1 MSSLF
6 KELDYLRIPYADI
19 KAATNNFDTKNKIQR
34 FSFIRYQVMY
44 ESSVHKGELYQFGQ
58 RINIIVEQIPSIK
71 EELLKW
77 VSVLS
82 RFKHKNIPTFVGF
95 CYDKYDCG
103 YLVSECEFME
113 SLEQILSITSD
124 PDYRSEY
131 CLDIRE
137 NLTCYHMLQ
146 ICLGVARALS
156 HIHDC
161 HAIHGAFNSYR
172 ILLDKDFEAK
182 VVGLFENPEDI
193 PRIRYTSCYID
204 PEFERTK
211 TVTPKSDVYSFG
223 VVLIDVFCQQYAYQP
238 WHYQKF
244 PKIPEI
250 EYTHFDDNICKQ
262 MNSKALTILLET
274 LNKCLN
280 NEREE
285 RPDMAEVVKQLEEA
299 LFLQWKHENPEII
312 KIGLDDVKL
321 ATENFAEKYL
331 IGSGGYGKVYKA
343 KLPIYDP
350 LILEI
355 QRMNQ
360 EEIPKNEILKKRNF
374 FTKGKFLRNATL
386 ILGGKS
392 KREIPKNETPN
403 KECPKKHHTVAI
415 KHILKDEN
423 GLGRQGFF
431 LEIEMLRRCNHPNIV
446 SLIGYCDEDSELILV
461 YEFVPNGSLDDYLE
475 GKKKETYL
483 NWVQRIKICLDIAH
497 GLDYL
502 HTKMSDEKRIIHRD
516 IKSANILLGTN
527 WEAKIADFGL
537 SKFYRAN
544 QLASTI
550 VTDRIAG
557 TGVYLDPEY
566 SKTGKLKKQSDIYSF
581 GVVLFEVFSGTLA
594 YEKIY
599 TDENDKGLAA
609 VARRRFSEGTL
620 MEIVDPQVMEETEE
634 RCFGMKVGPNQES
647 LETFA
652 KIAIQCLAETQG
664 ERPKLTD
671 ITKELEI
678 ALSLQETRKDILE
691 FSLED
696 MQLATENF
704 SEKNFIKNEGFGM
717 LYRGEVLDDI
727 GCKIPVILK
736 VTKSSEEDN
745 FLRELEILFGHK
757 HENIIGIVGYCKEKG
772 DKIIVYENY
781 ENAYNVNTLNSHVND
796 VSLTWTKRLEICL
809 GIANGLKFLHKG
821 FARQQSVVH
830 RDIKSANIIL
840 NGDWSPKLC
849 GFGFSLIIR
858 KNQEMEYFVNDVPG
872 SLDYCDPVYC
882 DPVYWKTGFLT
893 KESDIYSFGVV
904 LFEMLC
910 GTLACVKD
918 FRESKQFQDFLVDE
932 IVLEGIKE
940 QVEAKSLATFG
951 RIAYQCLHEEPEKRP
966 KADEVYMQ
974 LKKALDIQVLN
985 DRLAVKKDL
994 YSLKLEEGG
1003 DLSDHIVTFK
1013 RLVSKLST
1021 INEIIKEEDLAL
1033 YMLLS
1038 LPKSYKRFVDNMSTG
1053 ITSLK
1058 LRDVLQKL
1066 GDKNYTNEISYV

>member
-1 MSSLF
+1 
-6 KELDYLRIPYADI
+6 
-19 KAATNNFDTKNKIQR
+19 
-34 FSFIRYQVMY
+34 
-44 ESSVHKGELYQFGQ
+44 
-58 RINIIVEQIPSIK
+58 
-71 EELLKW
+71 
-77 VSVLS
+77 
-82 RFKHKNIPTFVGF
+82 
-95 CYDKYDCG
+95 
-103 YLVSECEFME
+103 
-113 SLEQILSITSD
+113 
-124 PDYRSEY
+124 
-131 CLDIRE
+131 
-137 NLTCYHMLQ
+137 
-146 ICLGVARALS
+146 
-156 HIHDC
+156 
-161 HAIHGAFNSYR
+161 
-172 ILLDKDFEAK
+172 
-182 VVGLFENPEDI
+182 
-193 PRIRYTSCYID
+193 
-204 PEFERTK
+204 
-211 TVTPKSDVYSFG
+211 
-223 VVLIDVFCQQYAYQP
+223 
-238 WHYQKF
+238 
-244 PKIPEI
+244 
-250 EYTHFDDNICKQ
+250 
-262 MNSKALTILLET
+262 
-274 LNKCLN
+274 
-280 NEREE
+280 
-285 RPDMAEVVKQLEEA
+285 MAEVVKQLEEA

-321 ATENFAEKYL
+321 ATEKFAEKYL

-360 EEIPKNEILKKRNF
+360 EEILKKRNLF
-374 FTKGKFLRNATL
+374 AKF
-386 ILGGKS
+386 IFGGKN
-392 KREIPKNETPN
+392 KKEIPKKATTN
-403 KECPKKHHTVAI
+403 KECRKKHHTLAI
-415 KHILKDEN
+415 KHIVNDEN
-423 GLGRQGFF
+423 GHGRQGFC
-431 LEIEMLRRCNHPNIV
+431 LEIDMLRKCNHPNIV

-475 GKKKETYL
+475 STKKETYL
-483 NWVQRIKICLDIAH
+483 NWVHRIKMCLDIAR

-502 HTKMSDEKRIIHRD
+502 HTKVSDEERIIHRD

-537 SKFYRAN
+537 SKFYRVN
-544 QLASTI
+544 QLTSTI

-557 TGVYLDPEY
+557 TNVYLDPEY

-581 GVVLFEVFSGTLA
+581 GVVLFEIFSGTLA

-620 MEIVDPQVMEETEE
+620 MEIVDPEVMEETEE
-634 RCFGMKVGPNQES
+634 RCFGLKVGPNHES

-678 ALSLQETRKDILE
+678 ALSLQETRKDIHE

-704 SEKNFIKNEGFGM
+704 SEKNFIKKEGLGM
-717 LYRGEVLDDI
+717 LYRGEVPNDI

-736 VTKSSEEDN
+736 VTKSSEENN

-772 DKIIVYENY
+772 DKIIVY

-858 KNQEMEYFVNDVPG
+858 KNQEMEYFVNDVSG
-872 SLDYCDPVYC
+872 SLDYCDPVYCDPVYC

-918 FRESKQFQDFLVDE
+918 FRESKQFQEFLVEE

-940 QVEAKSLATFG
+940 QIEAKSLATFG

-966 KADEVYMQ
+966 KANEIYMQ

-1003 DLSDHIVTFK
+1003 DLSDHIVTFNQ
-1013 RLVSKLST
+1013 LVSKLST

-1066 GDKNYTNEISYV
+1066 VDKNYINEISYV

>member
-6 KELDYLRIPYADI
+6 KELDYIRIPYADI
-19 KAATNNFDTKNKIQR
+19 KAATNHFDINNMIQ
-34 FSFIRYQVMY
+34 IPY
-44 ESSVHKGELYQFGQ
+44 ENYYVYEGELFRSGK
-58 RINIIVEQIPSIK
+58 RINIIVERIIDIREVQ
-71 EELLKW
+71 LLEG
-77 VSVLS
+77 VSVMS

-95 CYDKYDCG
+95 CCNYDWG
-103 YLVSECEFME
+103 YLVSECEFMA
-113 SLEQILSITSD
+113 SLNQILNTPHPNI
-124 PDYRSEY
+124 RKSEY
-131 CLDIRE
+131 HIRE

-161 HAIHGAFNSYR
+161 HAIHGSFNR
-172 ILLDKDFEAK
+172 DKIFLDKDFEAK
-182 VVGLFENPEDI
+182 VVGFIDVPEI
-193 PRIRYTSCYID
+193 NHLIKYTTHYVD
-204 PEFERTK
+204 PEYERTK

-223 VVLIDVFCQQYAYQP
+223 VVLIDVFCRQYARRDQP
-238 WHYQKF
+238 W
-244 PKIPEI
+244 

-312 KIGLDDVKL
+312 KIGLADVKL

-331 IGSGGYGKVYKA
+331 IGSGGYGKVYKTQ
-343 KLPIYDP
+343 LT
-350 LILEI
+350 ILEI
-355 QRMNQ
+355 QGMN
-360 EEIPKNEILKKRNF
+360 EKEIPKNEILKKRNL
-374 FTKGKFLRNATL
+374 FTKL
-386 ILGGKS
+386 ILGGKN
-392 KREIPKNETPN
+392 KKEIPKNETPN
-403 KECPKKHHTVAI
+403 KECPKKHLTVAI

-423 GLGRQGFF
+423 GQGRQGFF
-431 LEIEMLRRCNHPNIV
+431 LEIEMLRRCKHPNIV

-461 YEFVPNGSLDDYLE
+461 YEFVPNGSLDDYL
-475 GKKKETYL
+475 GSIKKETHL
-483 NWVQRIKICLDIAH
+483 NWVSRIKICLDIAH

-502 HTKMSDEKRIIHRD
+502 HTKVSDEERIIHRD

-537 SKFYRAN
+537 SKFYRVN
-544 QLASTI
+544 QLTSTI
-550 VTDRIAG
+550 LTDRIAG
-557 TGVYLDPEY
+557 TDVYLDPEY
-566 SKTGKLKKQSDIYSF
+566 GKTGKLKKQSDIYSF
-581 GVVLFEVFSGTLA
+581 GVVLFEIFSGTLA

-599 TDENDKGLAA
+599 TDENNKGLAA

-634 RCFGMKVGPNQES
+634 HCFGLKVGPNHES

-678 ALSLQETRKDILE
+678 ALNLQVSRCFKSNTTSIFSVCLTSKQLETRKDILE

-704 SEKNFIKNEGFGM
+704 SEKNFIKKEGFGM
-717 LYRGEVLDDI
+717 LFRGEVPNDI

-736 VTKSSEEDN
+736 VTKSSEENN

-757 HENIIGIVGYCKEKG
+757 HENIIGILGYCNEKD
-772 DKIIVYENY
+772 DKIIVY

-796 VSLTWTKRLEICL
+796 VSFTWTKRLEICL

-821 FARQQSVVH
+821 FARKQSVVH

-840 NGDWSPKLC
+840 NGDWTPKIC

-858 KNQEMEYFVNDVPG
+858 KNQETEYFVNDVPG
-872 SLDYCDPVYC
+872 SPDYCDPVYE
-882 DPVYWKTGFLT
+882 KTGFLT

-904 LFEMLC
+904 LFEMMC

-918 FRESKQFQDFLVDE
+918 FRKSAQFQDFLVDD
-932 IVLEGIKE
+932 IVLEGIQE
-940 QVEAKSLATFG
+940 RIEAKSLATFG
-951 RIAYQCLHEEPEKRP
+951 SIVHQCLHEEPEKRP
-966 KADEVYMQ
+966 KADEVYVQ
-974 LKKALDIQVLN
+974 IKKALDIQVLN
-985 DRLAVKKDL
+985 DRLTVKRDL
-994 YSLKLEEGG
+994 YSLNLEEGG
-1003 DLSDHIVTFK
+1003 NLSDHIVTFN
-1013 RLVSKLST
+1013 RLVSKLSN
-1021 INEIIKEEDLAL
+1021 INEIMKEEDLAL

-1038 LPKSYKRFVDNMSTG
+1038 LPKSYKRFVDDMLTG

-1058 LRDVLQKL
+1058 LKDVLRKL
-1066 GDKNYTNEISYV
+1066 DDNK